1 MPGLT
6 RFSKVAVGDWRC
18 CRRASTAGRC
28 GTMTPAQGVLAFWML
43 VTGSVNT
50 LSTKFADMQCV

>member
-1 MPGLT
+1 
-6 RFSKVAVGDWRC
+6 
-18 CRRASTAGRC
+18 
-28 GTMTPAQGVLAFWML
+28 MTPAQGVLAFWML